1 MKRTTLLGLA
11 GLAALATLLLAAAAT
26 ARPTAPAQRR
36 LTTVNVQDVAGIP
49 YDYLRLG
56 VYQGFFRKRGLDVK
70 VQAAAGGAVIVPAII
85 NGSIQFGGSNVVSSM
100 LAKSRGLPIKMIAP
114 GTHAGGSL
122 RKPDWAGVV
131 VKRGSSIRT
140 AQDLEGKTIAT
151 NTLRNVTEVTVKAT
165 LEKRGVDVS
174 KLKWLEVDFPQMH
187 DAVAADRVD
196 AALIIEPFFYE
207 AKKAGDRVI
216 VHPYVGTRP
225 GMQIGSYLAHED
237 YIKDHPDIVRSF
249 QLALA
254 DLSRWIARH
263 PVATRKFLIAA
274 AKLKRDT
281 ALHMALPVWR
291 TEVNA
296 AGLAKTMDL
305 MVKYGVLAR
314 PIDVNDLIYRRR

>member
-1 MKRTTLLGLA
+1 
-11 GLAALATLLLAAAAT
+11 
-26 ARPTAPAQRR
+26 
-36 LTTVNVQDVAGIP
+36 
-49 YDYLRLG
+49 
-56 VYQGFFRKRGLDVK
+56 
-70 VQAAAGGAVIVPAII
+70 
-85 NGSIQFGGSNVVSSM
+85 
-100 LAKSRGLPIKMIAP
+100 
-114 GTHAGGSL
+114 
-122 RKPDWAGVV
+122 
-131 VKRGSSIRT
+131 
-140 AQDLEGKTIAT
+140 
-151 NTLRNVTEVTVKAT
+151 
-165 LEKRGVDVS
+165 
-174 KLKWLEVDFPQMH
+174 
-187 DAVAADRVD
+187 
-196 AALIIEPFFYE
+196 
-207 AKKAGDRVI
+207 
-216 VHPYVGTRP
+216 
-225 GMQIGSYLAHED
+225 MQIGSYLAHED